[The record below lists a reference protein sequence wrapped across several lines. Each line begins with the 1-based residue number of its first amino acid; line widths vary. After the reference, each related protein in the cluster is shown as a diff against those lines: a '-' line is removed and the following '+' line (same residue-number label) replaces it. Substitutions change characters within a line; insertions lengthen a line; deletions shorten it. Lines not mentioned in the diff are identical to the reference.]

1 MARRIIELDETW
13 SAIEYTL
20 GVFEEVAFENGP
32 PPTAEVLSKA
42 TAIVYVACTQ
52 KPPNNLSADIYYRFS
67 QHTNELAKRRHT
79 QRNGIS
85 RYARCATTLLNYLN
99 RFYVKRLKLD
109 EIEAVVNAAFD
120 AAAAADA

>member
-1 MARRIIELDETW
+1 MARRIELDETW

-20 GVFEEVAFENGP
+20 RVFEEVAFEDGA

-42 TAIVYVACTQ
+42 TAIVYLGCTQ
-52 KPPNNLSADIYYRFS
+52 KPPRNWSGDIYYRFS

-85 RYARCATTLLNYLN
+85 RYARSATTLLNYLN
-99 RFYVKRLKLD
+99 RFYVKRLKLP
-109 EIEAVVNAAFD
+109 EIETVVNPAFD
-120 AAAAADA
+120 AAASAP